1 MKKGLPRELI
11 LAVFAAALPASA
23 AVYVWTGAAGTDFAD
38 AANWLV
44 GDAVPS
50 APPANSDSTDLIVL
64 PATVTVNQPVLTT
77 NQDVRGLTIEGAGW
91 TLTTGDFTFRVGPH
105 NVGVTTTYTNGTS
118 AIDGNLRV
126 GTTDTPR
133 TCWTVAGGGVL
144 RIDGTI
150 GRYGNGGGATRKEG
164 NGTLELNTGTT
175 AVNALIVNGG
185 IVRAIN
191 GGGGL
196 NKTPLTLS
204 KGVYDLNGNSV
215 ICASLNG
222 TPQSAIV
229 NNETNE
235 VLLASEFRGNQ
246 TLGTHLSGNFGVNWT
261 HNGIPRTVTIA
272 NPTNDYVG
280 ATTLADGITLVLQAD
295 SPLGEPGCL
304 GLSAAPVAMG
314 DQSGNGGGT
323 AGFRTSVLTDGP
335 YTVGQS
341 FAIGTHK
348 PRRQLGA
355 TAGQVGTST
364 FSGNVRV
371 GLGSAYN
378 GDNPHLYIV
387 AGPDAWVEFTGNIT
401 NATTYTG
408 SQRIRKGSVYMEG
421 PGGARLS
428 GDNDYAGGTIVS
440 NGILIAASP
449 TALGVAGATVAG
461 GVLGG
466 TATVRGLVTV
476 ASNAVL
482 TAGEIDAAGTLTLA
496 GGLTLEAGAV
506 LAIQVAGAAAD
517 RVEVTGGSLSVTA
530 PVTVDVEVLEAP
542 TAGRR
547 AILDWSGAAGSPD
560 LADFALGAGA
570 GEFRLLVADNVL
582 YLKPLGPSATLF
594 LIR

>member
-1 MKKGLPRELI
+1 MKKVLPAGLI
-11 LAVFAAALPASA
+11 LAVFAATLPAPA
-23 AVYVWTGAAGTDFAD
+23 ANYVWTGAAGTDFAD

-44 GDAVPS
+44 EGSVPS
-50 APPANSDSTDLIVL
+50 VPPANNDSTDLIVL
-64 PATVTVNQPVLTT
+64 PATVTANQPVLTAD
-77 NQDVRGLTIEGAGW
+77 QDVRGLTIEGAGW
-91 TLTTGDFTFRVGPH
+91 TLTTGDWTFRVGPH
-105 NVGVTTTYTNGTS
+105 NIGVTTTYTNGTS
-118 AIDGNLRV
+118 TIDGNLRV
-126 GTTDTPR
+126 GTIDTAR
-133 TCWTVAGGGVL
+133 TCWNVAGGGVL
-144 RIDGTI
+144 RINGTI
-150 GRYGNGGGATRKEG
+150 GRYGSGGGATRKEG

-196 NKTPLTLS
+196 NKTPLTLT

-229 NNETNE
+229 NNETNK
-235 VLLASEFRGNQ
+235 VLLTSEFMGDS
-246 TLGTHLSGNFGVNWT
+246 TLGTHLSGNFGVVWT
-261 HNGIPRTVTIA
+261 HNGTPRTVTIA
-272 NPTNDYVG
+272 NPTNDYSG
-280 ATTLADGITLVLQAD
+280 TTTLADGITLVLQAD
-295 SPLGEPGCL
+295 APLGEPGCL
-304 GLSAAPVAMG
+304 GLSTASIAMG
-314 DQSGNGGGT
+314 DQSGNGGGN
-323 AGFRTSVLTDGP
+323 ASFRTSVLTDGP

-341 FAIGTHK
+341 FAVGTHK

-355 TAGQVGTST
+355 TAGQVGAST

-401 NATTYTG
+401 NATAYTG
-408 SQRIRKGSVYMEG
+408 YQRIRDGRVYMEG

-428 GDNDYAGGTIVS
+428 GDNDYRGGTIVS
-440 NGILIAASP
+440 NGTLIAASP
-449 TALGVAGATVAG
+449 TALGTGGATVAG
-461 GVLGG
+461 GMLGG

-482 TAGEIDAAGTLTLA
+482 TAGEADAAGTLTLA
-496 GGLTLEAGAV
+496 GGLTLDAGAR

-517 RVEVTGGSLSVTA
+517 RVEVAGGSLSVMA

-570 GEFRLLVADNVL
+570 GDFRLLIAGSVL
-582 YLKPLGPSATLF
+582 YLKPLGPSATL
-594 LIR
+594 LLVR